1 MNNENQENYTTPYNE
16 WLSTYYSGSKQDF
29 KEPLHFP
36 DYPPAHNPIQ
46 ELINENIKLSEEN
59 KKLKETIRILNE
71 KLSKAHKQINR
82 HIEDSYND
90 ATQNDR

>member
-36 DYPPAHNPIQ
+36 DYPLEQI
-46 ELINENIKLSEEN
+46 IK
-59 KKLKETIRILNE
+59 T
-71 KLSKAHKQINR
+71 
-82 HIEDSYND
+82 SYLL
-90 ATQNDR
+90 RKV